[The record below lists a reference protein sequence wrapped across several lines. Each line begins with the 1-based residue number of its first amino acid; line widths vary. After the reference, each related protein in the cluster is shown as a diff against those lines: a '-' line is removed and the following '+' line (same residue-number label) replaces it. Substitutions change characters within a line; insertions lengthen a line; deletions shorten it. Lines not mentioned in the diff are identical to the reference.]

1 MSAAIQANAF
11 VAKPAAVKPRA
22 ARRVVTQAA
31 KATWYPGAT
40 NTPKYLDGSMPGDYG
55 FDPLGLGAKKDLLK
69 YYQNAEIINGRWAMA
84 AVAGILAEDLLGRGD
99 WWTAGAQEYAVDIK
113 TQLLVGIPTF
123 IVLEG
128 LRARGFEKTGD
139 FKFQDPAGMDSPETR
154 LKEVKNARLAMVAF
168 LGFSSQAAVQGM
180 GPIECLQKHLENP
193 GMNNIYT
200 SAVGNEATVG
210 VMALSILPIIIEALY
225 IFTVLDL
232 FGWNMSEEG
241 GLGALLG
248 AYISD
253 SDVEDQNSAD
263 SEEKRETRDAHPASE
278 EPQAPLQEENPAT
291 EAMLLDNEATG
302 ILDEAP
308 EQGPQRPPPNDP
320 EAVYAYPSGGDIDT
334 IVDNENE
341 VDIEDKVGFSSLS
354 FDALPP
360 RLASAPSGESNP
372 EVQARIARWLELQ
385 RDGRRL
391 TDTLRSS
398 RDYRNPEFF
407 KKMVEYW
414 EIDEYGTA
422 FAPELFNPGSLPVED
437 SIEAL
442 KKELTIEDERKK
454 ARRIAGTTKIEFT
467 QGSGAGGGGGARG
480 GAATATATAAAI
492 KAAQAMAQKLAANR
506 GR

>member
-1 MSAAIQANAF
+1 
-11 VAKPAAVKPRA
+11 
-22 ARRVVTQAA
+22 
-31 KATWYPGAT
+31 
-40 NTPKYLDGSMPGDYG
+40 
-55 FDPLGLGAKKDLLK
+55 
-69 YYQNAEIINGRWAMA
+69 
-84 AVAGILAEDLLGRGD
+84 
-99 WWTAGAQEYAVDIK
+99 
-113 TQLLVGIPTF
+113 
-123 IVLEG
+123 
-128 LRARGFEKTGD
+128 
-139 FKFQDPAGMDSPETR
+139 
-154 LKEVKNARLAMVAF
+154 
-168 LGFSSQAAVQGM
+168 
-180 GPIECLQKHLENP
+180 
-193 GMNNIYT
+193 
-200 SAVGNEATVG
+200 
-210 VMALSILPIIIEALY
+210 
-225 IFTVLDL
+225 
-232 FGWNMSEEG
+232 MSEEG

-253 SDVEDQNSAD
+253 SDVEDQNSAG
-263 SEEKRETRDAHPASE
+263 EEKRETRDAHPASE